1 VSVIENFFNSYSHI
15 GLQEL
20 EDVALMDR
28 SEDKYII
35 PIAWCG
41 DISKKLCTDYNILE
55 IANERQFR
63 YDNLYFDTPE
73 NICLEDHIRGRKNRF
88 KVRIRSYSNSK
99 ISFVEVKSRN
109 VYGRSQKMRIQRTS
123 KQWDSPFTIKEQEF
137 LSNCVPFAAELKP
150 VLYSSYSRY
159 TIANIA
165 KGERITFDTNLE
177 YKTLT
182 GKTFKP
188 LDGLAVVELKQG
200 ETDRRS
206 PLNRIFRERTDRRSP
221 LGRTIRISKYILG
234 RLHTNKNLSAR
245 AYLES
250 LKELTRAK
258 YVGETLPK

>member
-1 VSVIENFFNSYSHI
+1 MSAIENFFNSYSHI

-28 SEDKYII
+28 SEKKYVI
-35 PIAWCG
+35 PIAWCD
-41 DISKKLCTDYNILE
+41 DISKKLSTDYNILE
-55 IANERQFR
+55 IKEKRHFR
-63 YDNLYFDTPE
+63 YDNLYFDTPD
-73 NICLEDHIRGRKNRF
+73 NICLQDHIRGRKIRF
-88 KVRIRSYSNSK
+88 KVRIRSYSNSN
-99 ISFVEVKSRN
+99 ISFLEVKSRN

-123 KQWDSPFTIKEQEF
+123 EKWDSPITSKEQEF
-137 LSNCVPFAAELKP
+137 LEKCVSFAAELKP

-159 TIANIA
+159 TIANIE

-182 GKTFKP
+182 GETYKP

-206 PLNRIFRERTDRRSP
+206 PLISIFRNRKDRRSP

-234 RLHTNKNLSAR
+234 RLHTNKNLSAK
-245 AYLES
+245 AYHES

-258 YVGETLPK
+258 QVSKSIT

>member
-1 VSVIENFFNSYSHI
+1 MSAIENFFNSYSHI

-28 SEDKYII
+28 SEKKYVI
-35 PIAWCG
+35 PIAWCD
-41 DISKKLCTDYNILE
+41 DISKKLSTDYNILE
-55 IANERQFR
+55 IKKKRHFR
-63 YDNLYFDTPE
+63 YDNLYFDTPD
-73 NICLEDHIRGRKNRF
+73 NICLQDHIRGRKIRF
-88 KVRIRSYSNSK
+88 KVRIRSYSNSN
-99 ISFVEVKSRN
+99 ISFLEVKSRN

-123 KQWDSPFTIKEQEF
+123 EKWDSPLTSKEQEF
-137 LSNCVPFAAELKP
+137 LEKCVSFAAELKP

-159 TIANIA
+159 TIANIE

-182 GKTFKP
+182 GETYKP

-206 PLNRIFRERTDRRSP
+206 PLISIFRNRNDRRSP

-234 RLHTNKNLSAR
+234 RLHTNKHLSAK
-245 AYLES
+245 AYHES

-258 YVGETLPK
+258 QVSISIT

>member
-1 VSVIENFFNSYSHI
+1 MSAIENFFNSYSHI

-28 SEDKYII
+28 SEKKYVI
-35 PIAWCG
+35 PIAWCD
-41 DISKKLCTDYNILE
+41 DISKKLSTDYNILE
-55 IANERQFR
+55 IKEKRHFR
-63 YDNLYFDTPE
+63 YDNLYFDTPD
-73 NICLEDHIRGRKNRF
+73 NICLQDHIRGRKIRF
-88 KVRIRSYSNSK
+88 KVRIRSYSNSN
-99 ISFVEVKSRN
+99 ISFLEVKSRN

-123 KQWDSPFTIKEQEF
+123 EKWDSPLTSKEQEF
-137 LSNCVPFAAELKP
+137 LEKCVSFAAELKP

-159 TIANIA
+159 TIANIE

-182 GKTFKP
+182 GETYKP

-206 PLNRIFRERTDRRSP
+206 PLISIFRNRKDRRSP

-234 RLHTNKNLSAR
+234 RLHTNKHLSAK
-245 AYLES
+245 AYHES

-258 YVGETLPK
+258 QVSISIT

>member
-1 VSVIENFFNSYSHI
+1 MSVIENFFNSYSHI

-28 SEDKYII
+28 SEEKYII

-41 DISKKLCTDYNILE
+41 DISNKLCTDYNILE

-88 KVRIRSYSNSK
+88 KVRIRSYSNSN

-109 VYGRSQKMRIQRTS
+109 VYGRSQKRRIQRTS
-123 KQWDSPFTIKEQEF
+123 EQWDSPFTTKEQEF
-137 LSNCVPFAAELKP
+137 LFNCVPFAAELKP

-182 GKTFKP
+182 GETFKP

-234 RLHTNKNLSAR
+234 RLHTNKKLSAR

-258 YVGETLPK
+258 YVGETLPE

>member
-1 VSVIENFFNSYSHI
+1 MHI

-20 EDVALMDR
+20 EDVALTDR
-28 SEDKYII
+28 SEKKYII

-41 DISKKLCTDYNILE
+41 DISTNLSKDYSILE
-55 IANERQFR
+55 IKKKRQFR
-63 YDNLYFDTPE
+63 YDNLYFDTPQ
-73 NICLEDHIRGRKNRF
+73 NICLQDHIRGRKNRF
-88 KVRIRSYSNSK
+88 KVRIRSYSNSN
-99 ISFVEVKSRN
+99 ISFLEVKSRN

-123 KQWDSPFTIKEQEF
+123 EKWDSPFTTKEQAF
-137 LSNCVPFAAELKP
+137 LAKCVPFAAELKP

-159 TIANIA
+159 TIANLE

-182 GKTFKP
+182 GETFKP
-188 LDGLAVVELKQG
+188 LDGLAIVELKQG

-206 PLNRIFRERTDRRSP
+206 PLMSIFRNRTDRKSP

-234 RLHTNKNLSAR
+234 RLHTNKDLSAR
-245 AYLES
+245 AYHES

-258 YVGETLPK
+258 RVGNSIT

>member
-1 VSVIENFFNSYSHI
+1 MSVIENFFNSYMHI

-28 SEDKYII
+28 SEEKYII

-41 DISKKLCTDYNILE
+41 DISNKLRTDYNILE

-88 KVRIRSYSNSK
+88 KVRIRSYSNSN

-123 KQWDSPFTIKEQEF
+123 KQWDSPFTTKEQEF

-182 GKTFKP
+182 GETFKP
-188 LDGLAVVELKQG
+188 LEGLAVVELKQG

-206 PLNRIFRERTDRRSP
+206 PLNRIFRESDRP
-221 LGRTIRISKYILG
+221 QISSRKDNQ
-234 RLHTNKNLSAR
+234 NK
-245 AYLES
+245 
-250 LKELTRAK
+250 
-258 YVGETLPK
+258 

>member
-1 VSVIENFFNSYSHI
+1 MK
-15 GLQEL
+15 EL
-20 EDVALMDR
+20 ENVALLDR
-28 SEDKYII
+28 SEKKYII

-41 DISKKLCTDYNILE
+41 DISNKLSTDYNILE

-88 KVRIRSYSNSK
+88 KVRIRSYSNSN
-99 ISFVEVKSRN
+99 ISFLEVKSRN
-109 VYGRSQKMRIQRTS
+109 VYGRSQKMRIQRTAE
-123 KQWDSPFTIKEQEF
+123 KWDSPITAKEQEF

-165 KGERITFDTNLE
+165 KEERITFDTNLE

-182 GKTFKP
+182 GETYKP

-206 PLNRIFRERTDRRSP
+206 PLISIFRNRTDRKSP
-221 LGRTIRISKYILG
+221 LGRKIRISKYILG
-234 RLHTNKNLSAR
+234 RLHTNKHLSAK
-245 AYLES
+245 AYHAS

-258 YVGETLPK
+258 QVGISNT

>member
-1 VSVIENFFNSYSHI
+1 MSVIENFFNSYMHI

-20 EDVALMDR
+20 EDVSLMDR
-28 SEDKYII
+28 SEEKYII

-41 DISKKLCTDYNILE
+41 DISNKLCTDYNILE

-88 KVRIRSYSNSK
+88 KVRIRSYSNSN
-99 ISFVEVKSRN
+99 ISFVEVKSRT
-109 VYGRSQKMRIQRTS
+109 VYGRSQKRRIQRTS
-123 KQWDSPFTIKEQEF
+123 EQWDSPFTTKEQEF
-137 LSNCVPFAAELKP
+137 LSNCVPFAAELMP

-182 GKTFKP
+182 GETFKP

-258 YVGETLPK
+258 YVGETLPE

>member
-1 VSVIENFFNSYSHI
+1 MSVIENFFNSYMHI

-20 EDVALMDR
+20 EDVSLMDR
-28 SEDKYII
+28 SEEKYII

-41 DISKKLCTDYNILE
+41 DISNKLCTDYNILE

-88 KVRIRSYSNSK
+88 KVRIRSYSNSN

-109 VYGRSQKMRIQRTS
+109 VYGRSQKRRIQRTS
-123 KQWDSPFTIKEQEF
+123 EQWDSPFTTKEQEF
-137 LSNCVPFAAELKP
+137 LSNCVPFAAELMP

-182 GKTFKP
+182 GETFKP

-258 YVGETLPK
+258 YVGETLPE

>member
-1 VSVIENFFNSYSHI
+1 MHI
-15 GLQEL
+15 SLQEL

-28 SEDKYII
+28 SEEKYII

-41 DISKKLCTDYNILE
+41 DISNKLCTDYNILE

-123 KQWDSPFTIKEQEF
+123 EQWDSPFTTKEQEF
-137 LSNCVPFAAELKP
+137 LSNCVPFAAKLKP

-182 GKTFKP
+182 GETFKP

-258 YVGETLPK
+258 YVGETLPE

>member
-1 VSVIENFFNSYSHI
+1 MHI
-15 GLQEL
+15 SLQEL
-20 EDVALMDR
+20 DEVALMDR
-28 SEDKYII
+28 SEEKYII
-35 PIAWCG
+35 SIAWLG
-41 DISKKLCTDYNILE
+41 DISNKLSTDYNILE
-55 IANERQFR
+55 IANERQFK

-123 KQWDSPFTIKEQEF
+123 EQWDSPFTIKEKEF
-137 LSNCVPFAAELKP
+137 LSNCMPFAAQLKP

-165 KGERITFDTNLE
+165 KGERITFDTNIE

-182 GKTFKP
+182 GETFKP

-200 ETDRRS
+200 ATDRRS
-206 PLNRIFRERTDRRSP
+206 PLNKIFSERTDRRSP
-221 LGRTIRISKYILG
+221 LGRTI
-234 RLHTNKNLSAR
+234 
-245 AYLES
+245 
-250 LKELTRAK
+250 
-258 YVGETLPK
+258 